1 MVSSAH
7 KSPMV
12 VRPDNSVVRL
22 SQGFLGIDLGNEGR
36 REQFLQDLVFRYPDA
51 IPMGEIEPGFGPLIS
66 VCTELPV
73 GATALDNLWMTEDG
87 GIILGECKLVRN
99 PQSRREVV
107 MQALDY
113 AATIAGWSYEDLE
126 KAVGKRRGGAK
137 LWDVVR
143 APHQDGPDLEAEFA
157 DAVQHRLRQGQFM
170 VLLILDGV
178 TGGLETLHTY
188 LQSHAGLHVNLA
200 IVEMSLWKGL
210 GDDILVVP
218 RVPLKTVVVERGI
231 VINRAGADVQIVQP
245 KPAAGAALQKTF
257 TASEAEFFDR
267 LGQRLPD
274 IVDPLKTFLDEIGT
288 YGIEPEFQRSL
299 ILRWVPSADLQG
311 SVGYV
316 DAYGS
321 VWLGDAYYSAKKFGI
336 EQAGR
341 EFVEAVAR
349 SIGGRVHWP
358 DEKNSQLSVRG
369 KTGKIARAG
378 ELLEQAEAWKD
389 AIKTLVEAY
398 RYTADRPQ

>member
-7 KSPMV
+7 RAPLV

-22 SQGFLGIDLGNEGR
+22 SQGFLGSNWGNDGR
-36 REQFLQDLVFRYPDA
+36 REQFLQDLVFRCPDA
-51 IPMGEIEPGFGPLIS
+51 IPMGEIEPGFSPMVS

-73 GATALDNLWMTEDG
+73 GSASLDNLWLTEDG

-126 KAVGKRRGGAK
+126 QAVGKRRGGAK
-137 LWDVVR
+137 LWDLVR

-178 TGGLETLHTY
+178 TSGLETLHAY
-188 LQSHAGLHVNLA
+188 LQSHAGLRVSLA

-210 GDDILVVP
+210 GDDVLVVP
-218 RVPLKTVVVERGI
+218 RVPLKTVLVERGI
-231 VINRAGADVQIVQP
+231 VLNKAGAGVQIVEP
-245 KPAAGAALQKTF
+245 KPSAGAAIQKPF

-267 LGQRLPD
+267 LGQRVPGV
-274 IVDPLKTFLDEIGT
+274 VDRLKTFLEEISA

-321 VWLGDAYYSAKKFGI
+321 VWLGDAYYSAKKFGV

-349 SIGGRVHWP
+349 SIGGVVHWP

-369 KTGKIARAG
+369 NTGKIARIG
-378 ELLEQAEAWKD
+378 ELLVQAEAWRD
-389 AIKTLVEAY
+389 AIGKLVAAY
-398 RYTADRPQ
+398 RSTAGLRQ